1 MTCSGAYAAG
11 WQYAAFFCLGSLLKG
26 EHGGAGPGDAALS
39 DAGVNF
45 LNAGV
50 KPNVGMVL
58 YNLTAGTDGPVTAA
72 TEHTLTAT
80 GVTWDPLDVYRIV
93 MITAA
98 QRSTIEHYLD
108 VTAGDIHAARAASG
122 GCDCTLA
129 SWAHEHL
136 EKLNIIEAGIFHEC
150 PCGDPKITDEQRR
163 LYQEFITDQLAQ
175 IRDGRIEL
183 CEGATG
189 SEFPAIGIAEQTV
202 TEFNQA
208 LIIVNAGQRSP

>member
-1 MTCSGAYAAG
+1 MTCSGRYAEA
-11 WQYAAFFCLGSLLKG
+11 WQYAAFFCVGSLLKG

-129 SWAHEHL
+129 GWAHEHL

-175 IRDGRIEL
+175 IRDGRIEQ
-183 CEGATG
+183 
-189 SEFPAIGIAEQTV
+189 IGRASCRERV
-202 TEFNQA
+202 
-208 LIIVNAGQRSP
+208 

>member
-11 WQYAAFFCLGSLLKG
+11 WQYAAFFCVGSLLKG

-80 GVTWDPLDVYRIV
+80 GVTWDLGDVYRIV

-98 QRSTIEHYLD
+98 QRSTIEHYLA

-129 SWAHEHL
+129 GWAHEHL

-183 CEGATG
+183 CEGETG
-189 SEFPAIGIAEQTV
+189 SEYPAIGWAEQTV

-208 LIIVNAGQRSP
+208 LIIINASQRNP

>member
-1 MTCSGAYAAG
+1 MTCSGAYALG
-11 WQYAAFFCLGSLLKG
+11 WQYAAFFCVGSLLKG
-26 EHGGAGPGDAALS
+26 EHGGAGPADAALS

-122 GCDCTLA
+122 GCECTLA

-189 SEFPAIGIAEQTV
+189 SEYPAIGIAEQTV

-208 LIIVNAGQRSP
+208 LITMNTWQRSP

>member
-189 SEFPAIGIAEQTV
+189 SEYPAIGIAEQTV

-208 LIIVNAGQRSP
+208 LITMNTWQRSP

>member
-1 MTCSGAYAAG
+1 MTCSGAYSSAWA
-11 WQYAAFFCLGSLLKG
+11 YAAFFCVGSLLKG
-26 EHGGAGPGDAALS
+26 EHGAAGPGDAALT

-58 YNLTAGTDGPVTAA
+58 YNLTDGTEGPVTAA

-80 GVTWDPLDVYRIV
+80 GVTWDLADVYRIV

-129 SWAHEHL
+129 GWAHEHL

-183 CEGATG
+183 CEGETG
-189 SEFPAIGIAEQTV
+189 SEYPAVGWAEQTV

-208 LIIVNAGQRSP
+208 LIIINAGQRNP

>member
-1 MTCSGAYAAG
+1 MTCSGAYALG
-11 WQYAAFFCLGSLLKG
+11 WQYAAFFCVGSLLKG
-26 EHGGAGPGDAALS
+26 EHGGAGPADAALS

-122 GCDCTLA
+122 GCECTLA

-208 LIIVNAGQRSP
+208 LITMNTWQRSP